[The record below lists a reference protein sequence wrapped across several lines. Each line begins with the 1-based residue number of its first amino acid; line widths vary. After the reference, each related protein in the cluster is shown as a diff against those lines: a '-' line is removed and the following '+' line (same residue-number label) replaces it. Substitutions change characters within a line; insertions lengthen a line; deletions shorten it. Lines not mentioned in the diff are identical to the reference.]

1 MYVKTHPPVT
11 VLYSQHQTTLSQL
24 SQYIGTVVKDLCAEA
39 VQQNALISGAPLW
52 IYHGMDGKPDTVFT
66 LTIAI
71 PVQGQ
76 FQPSR
81 FAIKQLPAFRAVT
94 HTHEGTWDTLA
105 ETYQEVMHHI
115 DANKIPMT
123 EECREVYLNID
134 FQQQQYNVV
143 QVQMGVI

>member
-11 VLYSQHQTTLSQL
+11 VLYSQHQTTLPQL

-39 VQQNALISGAPLW
+39 VHHNALISGAPLW

-71 PVQGQ
+71 PIQGQ

-94 HTHEGTWDTLA
+94 HTHEGAWDTLA

-115 DANKIPMT
+115 DAHKIPMT

-134 FQQQQYNVV
+134 FQQQQYNVT